1 MNKGFFCGAG
11 LLFFNKSKK
20 YFSPSEKFEKPRKTE
35 YNDFSKK
42 EADFMTESK
51 KFTVKDLA
59 EIGVLAALVFVAT
72 YFIKFGPIPTL
83 AGPTMLKTGNAVC
96 LLGAMLFGK
105 TKGGLAA
112 GIGSMI
118 YDLTDPAFVAGAPFT
133 FAFFF
138 AMAWVCGLVSG
149 LGGNDGTKTKQNL
162 IGAISGAVT
171 YLFLHLGK
179 SFIALVLEGSD
190 ASAALAACSTK
201 LITSGINAV
210 FAVVI
215 SVLLAP
221 VCKKA
226 LNRAYKGR

>member
-1 MNKGFFCGAG
+1 MANQ
-11 LLFFNKSKK
+11 
-20 YFSPSEKFEKPRKTE
+20 
-35 YNDFSKK
+35 
-42 EADFMTESK
+42 K

-96 LLGAMLFGK
+96 LLGAILFGK

-112 GIGSMI
+112 GIGSAMF
-118 YDLTDPAFVAGAPFT
+118 DLTQPAFVAGAPFT

-138 AMAWVCGLVSG
+138 AMAYVCGFVSK
-149 LGGNDGTKTKQNL
+149 LGGNDGTKTKQNI
-162 IGAISGAVT
+162 IGTVCGAGT
-171 YLFLHLGK
+171 YLVLHLGK
-179 SFIALVLEGSD
+179 SFITLVLQGSD
-190 ASAALAACSTK
+190 ASAALVACGTK
-201 LITSGINAV
+201 FITSGVNAV
-210 FAVVI
+210 FAVVV

-226 LNRAYKGR
+226 LDRAYRGR